1 MIPAPYRLQA
11 QEYSTERESRAAFA
25 GNSRGFADK

>member
-1 MIPAPYRLQA
+1 MIPAPYRLYA
-11 QEYSTERESRAAFA
+11 QKYSVGQENRAAFA